1 LDGAGLPSA
10 PPTRVR
16 LGAFELNL
24 RAGELRG
31 PDDKIRRLQEQP
43 FQILRMLVERSGEV
57 ISREEIQ
64 RKLWPNDTVVEFDH
78 SIHTAINKLRQAFGD
93 SADSPKYI
101 ETVARRGYRL
111 LIPVENLESAPASPA
126 VETIPPPPTG
136 TSTSDLKGWTVSH
149 YRVLEI
155 LGGGGMGVVYKAED
169 LKLGRR
175 VALKFL
181 PEDVAR
187 DPKALERFEREART
201 ASSLDHPNICTIH
214 EFGEY
219 EGHPFIAMALLEG
232 QTLRERIAVRGGPFR
247 TTELLALAIQIAD
260 GLAAAHEKGI
270 IHRDI
275 KPANIF
281 ITNRDEAKILD
292 FGLAKRTDAPEHDDA
307 RREKSDDT
315 TVQNLHLSLTGVAM
329 GTVPYMSPEQVRGD
343 KLDARTDL
351 FSLGLVIYEMAT
363 GKQAFHEDTQSH
375 LHEAI
380 LTRTPTPPRQLNPE
394 VLPRLEEIIQK
405 ALEKDREVR
414 CQSASEIRADLKR
427 LKRDTESGSSSPTAE
442 APLPKPHAPRTALL
456 YGSAIAVIL
465 LLAMGW
471 YWFRSG
477 TGARRLP
484 SEHQLTHNSPD
495 NRTLDSAISPDG
507 KYLISADTNGLHL
520 NVIDTGENH
529 DIPIPLELRGGLWD
543 VAWFPDS
550 SRVLLD
556 VASKDEGFQ
565 LWVMS
570 VFGGAPRKLRG
581 FARYAEV
588 SPQGSL
594 IAFVT
599 QGRELWIMGASGE
612 NPKKIWSSEKAPIP
626 LLAWSPTGDRIAF
639 LQSSAGG
646 QFGGSILSVPVEGG
660 APATVMSD
668 SRLYCMNTGTLQW
681 TRDGRLIFA
690 FQERSDNDESNLWS
704 IIADPHTGKSLS
716 APERITDWH
725 GITPWSATASADG
738 RRLVVTKARVWDDVY
753 VGALQQ
759 SGAHMD
765 SLKRLTLSDTRD
777 SLTAWTRDS
786 KSVIFE
792 SDRNGRPQLFE
803 QQLDSV
809 AAQPLISSP
818 DDEETAVLSADGA
831 WLLYF
836 TTPHGHGERSPK
848 SLRLMRT
855 PLTGGAAEQILE
867 TPWDLTTGFDCPTH
881 PDASCLFSRREKDA
895 LVLYAL
901 DPLRGIGKEVGR
913 TREPVER
920 AWAISPDGAHVAI
933 GDDTGLRLID
943 LRNGAEHE
951 LPLTGLL
958 WSVSWSPDGKAL
970 FAAVQLGEYLLVRV
984 DLDGKT
990 RVLLNRGRNQWLANA
1005 AVSPDGRY
1013 LAFTQQSWDTNSWL
1027 LENF

>member
-1 LDGAGLPSA
+1 MACA

-31 PDDKIRRLQEQP
+31 PDEEIRRLQEQP

-57 ISREEIQ
+57 VSREEIQ
-64 RKLWPNDTVVEFDH
+64 KKLWPNDTVVEFDH

-111 LIPVENLESAPASPA
+111 LASVENLEPTPASPT
-126 VETIPPPPTG
+126 VETVPPPPPG

-149 YRVLEI
+149 YRVLEV

-169 LKLGRR
+169 LKLGRG

-181 PEDVAR
+181 PENVAR

-201 ASSLDHPNICTIH
+201 ASSLDHPNICAIH

-292 FGLAKRTDAPEHDDA
+292 FGLAKRTDAPDRDDA

-315 TVQNLHLSLTGVAM
+315 TVQDLHLSLSGVAM

-380 LTRTPTPPRQLNPE
+380 LTRSPTPPRQLNPD

-427 LKRDTESGSSSPTAE
+427 LKRDTESSSSSPTAG
-442 APLPKPHAPRTALL
+442 APLPGPQIPRTARL
-456 YGSAIAVIL
+456 YGSVIAVIL

-471 YWFRSG
+471 YWFRGGAS
-477 TGARRLP
+477 ARRLP

-507 KYLISADTNGLHL
+507 KYLIYADTNGLHL

-529 DIPIPLELRGGLWD
+529 DIPIPPVLQGGLWD

-556 VASKDEGFQ
+556 VASEDEGFQ
-565 LWVMS
+565 LWAMS

-594 IAFVT
+594 IAFVN
-599 QGRELWIMGASGE
+599 QGRELWIMGANGE
-612 NPKKIWSSEKAPIP
+612 DPKKIWSSEKARIP

-639 LQSSAGG
+639 LQSSTKG
-646 QFGGSILSVPVEGG
+646 QFGGSIISVPVEGG
-660 APATVMSD
+660 VPATVISD
-668 SRLYCMNTGTLQW
+668 ARLYCVNTGTLQW
-681 TRDGRLIFA
+681 TRDDRLIFA
-690 FQERSDNDESNLWS
+690 FQERGDSEESNLWS
-704 IIADPHTGKSLS
+704 IIADPHTGKSRS

-725 GITPWSATASADG
+725 GITPWNATASADG
-738 RRLVVTKARVWDDVY
+738 RRLVVIKARVWDDVY

-759 SGAHMD
+759 SRTLLD
-765 SLKRLTLSDTRD
+765 SVKRLTLSDTRD
-777 SLTAWTRDS
+777 LLAAWTRDS
-786 KSVIFE
+786 KSVVFE
-792 SDRNGRPQLFE
+792 SNRNGRPQLFQ

-809 AAQPLISSP
+809 ATQPLISSP
-818 DDEETAVLSADGA
+818 DDEQAAVLSADGA
-831 WLLYF
+831 WVLYF
-836 TTPHGHGERSPK
+836 TTPHGERPPK

-855 PLTGGAAEQILE
+855 PLAGGAAEQILE
-867 TPWDLTTGFDCPTH
+867 TPWDLTTGLDCPTH
-881 PDASCLFSRREKDA
+881 PDASCLFSRKEKDE
-895 LVLYAL
+895 LVFYAL
-901 DPLRGIGKEVGR
+901 DPLRGVGKEIGR
-913 TREPVER
+913 TREPVGL
-920 AWAISPDGAHVAI
+920 AWAISRDGARVAI
-933 GDDTGLRLID
+933 SDDTGLRLID

-951 LPLTGLL
+951 LPLRGLV
-958 WSVSWSPDGKAL
+958 WSVCWSPDGKAL
-970 FAAVQLGEYLLVRV
+970 FAAMQSGDYLLVRM

-990 RVLLNRGRNQWLANA
+990 RVLLNRGRNQWLTNA